1 MLLLQPSESNDE
13 KYQYRIQKILHDKV
27 NIRKEANV
35 LIRHIAN
42 CTHQITL
49 HQNLPLSQPFVWVES
64 LWLY

>member
-13 KYQYRIQKILHDKV
+13 KYQYRLQKILHDKV

-35 LIRHIAN
+35 LICHIAN

-49 HQNLPLSQPFVWVES
+49 H
-64 LWLY
+64 

>member
-13 KYQYRIQKILHDKV
+13 KYQYRLQKILHDKV

-49 HQNLPLSQPFVWVES
+49 H
-64 LWLY
+64 